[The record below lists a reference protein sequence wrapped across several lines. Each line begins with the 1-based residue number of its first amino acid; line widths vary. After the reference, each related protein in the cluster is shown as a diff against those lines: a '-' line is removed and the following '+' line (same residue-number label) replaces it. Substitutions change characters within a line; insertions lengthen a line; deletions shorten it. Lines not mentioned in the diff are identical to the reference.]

1 MIPTLSS
8 RRPLALLVR
17 QARLLPTQATSSLA
31 VACASPAWQSV
42 PPGASEAQLQATLGA
57 PREVY
62 RLADGSRRWLYP
74 APGEAR
80 WAAQIDP
87 DGRVVSVRQVLTA
100 EESGMARVGEW
111 TMQDVLVH
119 FGKPAESAYFPLMRR
134 KVWSYRF
141 AADGMQYSTM
151 HFYFSPEGLLV
162 LTQVFPDFL
171 NDS

>member
-1 MIPTLSS
+1 MISIFS
-8 RRPLALLVR
+8 NRRGLALRIR
-17 QARLLPTQATSSLA
+17 QARLLPALAASALA

-42 PPGASEAQLQATLGA
+42 PPGASEAELQATLGA

-62 RLADGSRRWLYP
+62 RLPDGSRRWFYP
-74 APGEAR
+74 APGEAK

-87 DGRVVSVRQVLTA
+87 DGRVVSVRQMLTA
-100 EESGMARVGEW
+100 EELGMARIGEW

-119 FGKPAESAYFPLMRR
+119 FGKPTESSYFPLMRR

-141 AADGMQYSTM
+141 ADGVQYSTM
-151 HFYFSPEGLLV
+151 HFYFSPEGLLM